1 VILGGCIIAGPIL
14 LRSVEATRADV
25 TELWIAFLRVHGTPM
40 GTPGRTELH
49 ERLDRE
55 YEDIRRNR
63 FFESIQQRTPQVGI
77 WLEQI
82 DSGVAAAG
90 TLRAASFHEASTA
103 FENLSAFMRDHS
115 MQQYRAL
122 QTVIWSALLMLVG
135 TAGVLAHLYTQNQRL
150 AASSNTSTTC
160 CPARTRD

>member
-1 VILGGCIIAGPIL
+1 
-14 LRSVEATRADV
+14 
-25 TELWIAFLRVHGTPM
+25 
-40 GTPGRTELH
+40 
-49 ERLDRE
+49 
-55 YEDIRRNR
+55 
-63 FFESIQQRTPQVGI
+63 
-77 WLEQI
+77 
-82 DSGVAAAG
+82 
-90 TLRAASFHEASTA
+90 
-103 FENLSAFMRDHS
+103 